1 MKGSRPIP
9 ITRTVPLLMPI
20 SGFLIS
26 LALMQSVEWGSL
38 MKIVFV
44 IGVSIGIGIILGL
57 RSLCIFLSGCIL
69 GCLLLIVHA
78 DDGSDMLRT
87 LMVRGDVRTDEPV
100 ELIGVVRDVPEISP
114 KGFSFELDTR
124 SVVTS
129 RFCMPS
135 RGAVSIRVT
144 GRDSKSPI
152 SAGSAV
158 RVTCVPRREEMFR
171 NPGGFS
177 YVEHLELEGI
187 DAACNLKSPMLIE
200 VSSGTDRMRF
210 DVLGAFRNHV
220 IERLVSS
227 LGPMHGG
234 IVAAVVLGN
243 KEFLDGRA
251 AELFRQ
257 GGTFH
262 LLIISGMHMTFI
274 AGIVLFV
281 ASVLLR
287 SPWARFIVVAPVI
300 WAYAEMVGWDRPVTR
315 ACLMFTLMLFGRC
328 LFRRPDPLNLILA
341 TAAISLV
348 PSPADIFTASFQ
360 LTSLSVLAITSVASP
375 VIERIR
381 EMGRWGPN
389 ATHPFPPR
397 PGLLRSFAETIHWDP
412 KEWDLRSRGNDWS
425 GVPVKHPFI
434 RRRPHPS
441 LMRFISYVFEGIV
454 ATVSVQIVLLPL
466 QIVLFHRVT
475 PVSLLLN
482 LIIAPIIA
490 VQAVIGLL
498 ALLMDGFASRI
509 GRVLSSLAVAIGE
522 LGLIV
527 SQLSLD
533 SAFGEMR
540 MAVYDGSLGAVY
552 VIHMI
557 LTMVFTLMLRNWN
570 PFDQIQ
576 RTSPGLRLAMA
587 GLLCTSMVMVFTPFA
602 EPVAEGRL
610 TVSFLDVGQGD
621 STFIVFPNGRTM
633 LVDAGGTIAPSSSSQ
648 DADFVPDSIRVGES
662 VVSEFLWEKGH
673 SRIDY
678 VLATHSDADH
688 IQGLR
693 DILRNFDVGVV
704 YLGRMNPE
712 SKEFRELLSVAA
724 RRGVRVTDG
733 FAGDLSTVGGVRIEM
748 MNPPVHSNMKSINEG
763 SLVTRMTFGR
773 HRFLLTGDIESDG
786 ESFLL
791 SQKDISADVVKVAHH
806 GSRTSSSPAFVK
818 SVGATHAVIPVGRRS
833 RFGHPHPEVLARWK
847 DSGAITMTT
856 GAEGTI
862 TLSTDGRELRC
873 ETFVGKTM
881 GLNGGSGGCR

>member
-1 MKGSRPIP
+1 MKSSRPIP
-9 ITRTVPLLMPI
+9 ITRTVPLLMPV

-69 GCLLLIVHA
+69 GGLLLIVHA

-100 ELIGVVRDVPEISP
+100 EVMGIVRDVPEISP
-114 KGFSFELDTR
+114 KGFSFELDVR

-135 RGAVSIRVT
+135 RGAVSVQVT
-144 GRDSKSPI
+144 GSDSKSPI
-152 SAGSAV
+152 GAGSTV
-158 RVTCVPRREEMFR
+158 RVACVPRRDEMFR

-177 YVEHLELEGI
+177 YVEYLEFEGI
-187 DAACNLKSPMLIE
+187 DAVCNLKSPMLME
-200 VSSGTDRMRF
+200 VSSGNDRMRF
-210 DVLGAFRNHV
+210 NALGEFRNHV
-220 IERLVSS
+220 IERLVST

-251 AELFRQ
+251 AEIFRQ

-274 AGIVLFV
+274 AGIVLIV

-287 SPWARFIVVAPVI
+287 SPWARFLVVVPVI
-300 WAYAEMVGWDRPVTR
+300 WTYAEMVGWDRPVTR

-348 PSPADIFTASFQ
+348 SSPADIFTASFQ
-360 LTSLSVLAITSVASP
+360 LTSLSVLAITSVASL

-381 EMGRWGPN
+381 EIGRWGPS

-397 PGLLRSFAETIHWDP
+397 PGLLRSFAETIHWNP

-434 RRRPHPS
+434 RRRHPS
-441 LMRFISYVFEGIV
+441 LMRFASYVFEGIV
-454 ATVSVQIVLLPL
+454 ATMSVQIVLLPL

-490 VQAVIGLL
+490 VQAVIALL

-509 GRVLSSLAVAIGE
+509 GRVLSSLAIAIGE

-533 SAFGEMR
+533 SAFGEIR
-540 MAVYDGSLGAVY
+540 MPVYDGPLGAVY

-557 LTMVFTLMLRNWN
+557 LVMAFTLMLRNWT
-570 PFDQIQ
+570 PFARI
-576 RTSPGLRLAMA
+576 RKTSRGLPLAMA
-587 GLLCTSMVMVFTPFA
+587 GVFCTSMLMVFTPFA
-602 EPVAEGRL
+602 EPAAEGRL

-633 LVDAGGTIAPSSSSQ
+633 LIDAGGTIVSASSSQ

-662 VVSEFLWEKGH
+662 VVSEFIWEKGH

-712 SKEFRELLSVAA
+712 SKEFGELLSVAA
-724 RRGVRVTDG
+724 RRGVRVSDG
-733 FAGDLSTVGGVRIEM
+733 FAGDLLTVGGVRIEM
-748 MNPPVHSNMKSINEG
+748 MNPPVHRNMKSTNEG

-818 SVGATHAVIPVGRRS
+818 AVGASHAVIPVGRRS

-873 ETFVGKTM
+873 ETFVGKPM